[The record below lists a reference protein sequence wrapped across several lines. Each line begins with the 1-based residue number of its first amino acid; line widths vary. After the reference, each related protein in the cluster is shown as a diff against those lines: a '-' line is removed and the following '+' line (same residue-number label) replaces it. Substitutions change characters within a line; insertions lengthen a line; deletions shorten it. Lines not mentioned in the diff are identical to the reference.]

1 MKNNWKLR
9 RQITKTSFFL
19 FSFFVSLGTSCGPE
33 ARVRWKSMEKRM
45 SLLCE
50 VEKTLED
57 VKSAFIQEIKHLSYL
72 RQRKNKAMEVY
83 HARETIWKIDLDN
96 RSYLCSFLEI
106 IYYRFASFERIFSLK
121 FCKKLFDVTFDKKKN
136 FQEFLGL
143 ADLHIF
149 KIATNFL
156 NERLI
161 FKFSKFS
168 PLQWILKWIFQEKY
182 NSNIKSIKIMLD

>member
-96 RSYLCSFLEI
+96 RSYLYSFLEI

>member
-1 MKNNWKLR
+1 
-9 RQITKTSFFL
+9 
-19 FSFFVSLGTSCGPE
+19 
-33 ARVRWKSMEKRM
+33 M

-50 VEKTLED
+50 VEETLED

-96 RSYLCSFLEI
+96 RSYLYSFLEI

>member
-33 ARVRWKSMEKRM
+33 ARVKWKSMEKRM

-50 VEKTLED
+50 VEETLED

>member
-96 RSYLCSFLEI
+96 RSYLYSFLEI
-106 IYYRFASFERIFSLK
+106 IYYRFASFERIFHWNFVKSYS
-121 FCKKLFDVTFDKKKN
+121 VTFDKKKN
-136 FQEFLGL
+136 FQEFLEL
-143 ADLHIF
+143 TDLHIF

>member
-50 VEKTLED
+50 VEETLED